1 MMKRTLHTTLL
12 LALVLLP
19 LSCRREPPVG
29 TEAFRLEF
37 PLPEDC
43 LPDAFYAGRKVTLR
57 GPLEYT
63 FETDARGGVNVESVI
78 PGIYDIVTGIEL
90 SGAEYKALLRVP
102 VALEDNAQV
111 HIGASRMNC
120 RIFEAADL
128 RIPLSASVLKSLL
141 IAKIYYSGTRDN
153 MDRTY
158 TTDSYVEIF
167 NNSDEVQYMDGKYL
181 GLAESVSPAAY
192 PAKDN
197 PDSIYLRQVCRFPG
211 KGTDYPVAP
220 GGSVVIAA
228 RSARDHRTSAA
239 TSVDLSG
246 ADFEVKAMEGSGNPD
261 VPMLP
266 LVSNST
272 NILTL
277 NLISGGLNAVVLFET
292 DEDVLAWPEVYQRGK
307 TSGEMFRRPLK
318 ADGHGA
324 REMGEEVDRPAR
336 HGVRLVEHNRHLAA
350 RRRNHRRQAGVG
362 SHRQKRIRLET
373 TQFPAAAPERA
384 QVGEE
389 VLHGQ
394 RTRPGGEH
402 RPRPTLEHARLDIA
416 SAHPDRHVM
425 PARRQFRRNRESRE
439 GMASRSSARDDQL
452 EPHVDSPREE
462 PMRQRPRAVP

>member
-266 LVSNST
+266 LISNST

-307 TSGEMFRRPLK
+307 TSGEMFRRMHRK
-318 ADGHGA
+318 FVTDGVECLRKPAQTAPDVNTKRLQGDIDAGYIVITAVNGYNHESVERKVA
-324 REMGEEVDRPAR
+324 RFE
-336 HGVRLVEHNRHLAA
+336 
-350 RRRNHRRQAGVG
+350 
-362 SHRQKRIRLET
+362 
-373 TQFPAAAPERA
+373 
-384 QVGEE
+384 
-389 VLHGQ
+389 
-394 RTRPGGEH
+394 GG
-402 RPRPTLEHARLDIA
+402 RYYLTDT
-416 SAHPDRHVM
+416 
-425 PARRQFRRNRESRE
+425 NN
-439 GMASRSSARDDQL
+439 SSADFVVCTD
-452 EPHVDSPREE
+452 PTPRKYDKEGL
-462 PMRQRPRAVP
+462 Q

>member
-90 SGAEYKALLRVP
+90 SGAEYKALLRAP
-102 VALEDNAQV
+102 VALEDNARV

-120 RIFEAADL
+120 RIFEAADM

-266 LVSNST
+266 LISNST

-307 TSGEMFRRPLK
+307 TSGEMFRRMHRK
-318 ADGHGA
+318 FVTDGVECLRKPAQTAPDVNTKRLQGDIDAGYIVITAVNGYNHESVERKVA
-324 REMGEEVDRPAR
+324 RFE
-336 HGVRLVEHNRHLAA
+336 
-350 RRRNHRRQAGVG
+350 
-362 SHRQKRIRLET
+362 
-373 TQFPAAAPERA
+373 
-384 QVGEE
+384 
-389 VLHGQ
+389 
-394 RTRPGGEH
+394 GG
-402 RPRPTLEHARLDIA
+402 RYYLTDT
-416 SAHPDRHVM
+416 
-425 PARRQFRRNRESRE
+425 NN
-439 GMASRSSARDDQL
+439 SSADFVVCTD
-452 EPHVDSPREE
+452 PTPRKYDKEGL
-462 PMRQRPRAVP
+462 Q

>member
-102 VALEDNAQV
+102 VALEDNARV

-307 TSGEMFRRPLK
+307 TSGEMFRRMHRK
-318 ADGHGA
+318 FVTDGVECLRKPAQTAPDVNTKRLQGDIDAGYIVITAVNGYNHESVERKVA
-324 REMGEEVDRPAR
+324 RFE
-336 HGVRLVEHNRHLAA
+336 
-350 RRRNHRRQAGVG
+350 
-362 SHRQKRIRLET
+362 
-373 TQFPAAAPERA
+373 
-384 QVGEE
+384 
-389 VLHGQ
+389 
-394 RTRPGGEH
+394 GG
-402 RPRPTLEHARLDIA
+402 RYYLTDT
-416 SAHPDRHVM
+416 
-425 PARRQFRRNRESRE
+425 NN
-439 GMASRSSARDDQL
+439 SSADFVVCTD
-452 EPHVDSPREE
+452 PTPRKYDKEGL
-462 PMRQRPRAVP
+462 Q

>member
-102 VALEDNAQV
+102 VALEDNARV

-272 NILTL
+272 NIL

-307 TSGEMFRRPLK
+307 TSGEMFRRMHRK
-318 ADGHGA
+318 FVTDGVECLRKPAQTAPDVNTKRLQGDIDAGYIVITAVNGYNHESVERKVA
-324 REMGEEVDRPAR
+324 RFE
-336 HGVRLVEHNRHLAA
+336 
-350 RRRNHRRQAGVG
+350 
-362 SHRQKRIRLET
+362 
-373 TQFPAAAPERA
+373 
-384 QVGEE
+384 
-389 VLHGQ
+389 
-394 RTRPGGEH
+394 GG
-402 RPRPTLEHARLDIA
+402 RYYLTDT
-416 SAHPDRHVM
+416 
-425 PARRQFRRNRESRE
+425 NN
-439 GMASRSSARDDQL
+439 SSADFVVCTD
-452 EPHVDSPREE
+452 PTPRKYDKEGL
-462 PMRQRPRAVP
+462 Q

>member
-246 ADFEVKAMEGSGNPD
+246 ADFEVKAMEGSGKPD

-307 TSGEMFRRPLK
+307 TSGEMFRRMHRK
-318 ADGHGA
+318 FVTDGVECLRKPAQTAPDVNTKRLQGDIDAGYIVITAVNGYNHESVERKVA
-324 REMGEEVDRPAR
+324 RFE
-336 HGVRLVEHNRHLAA
+336 
-350 RRRNHRRQAGVG
+350 
-362 SHRQKRIRLET
+362 
-373 TQFPAAAPERA
+373 
-384 QVGEE
+384 
-389 VLHGQ
+389 
-394 RTRPGGEH
+394 GG
-402 RPRPTLEHARLDIA
+402 RYYLTDT
-416 SAHPDRHVM
+416 
-425 PARRQFRRNRESRE
+425 NN
-439 GMASRSSARDDQL
+439 SSADFVVCTD
-452 EPHVDSPREE
+452 PTPRKYDKEGL
-462 PMRQRPRAVP
+462 Q

>member
-90 SGAEYKALLRVP
+90 SGAEYKALLRAP
-102 VALEDNAQV
+102 VALEDNARV

-307 TSGEMFRRPLK
+307 TSGEMFRRMHRK
-318 ADGHGA
+318 FVTDGVECLRKPAQTAPDVNTKRLQGDIDAGYIVITAVNGYNHESVERKVA
-324 REMGEEVDRPAR
+324 RFE
-336 HGVRLVEHNRHLAA
+336 
-350 RRRNHRRQAGVG
+350 
-362 SHRQKRIRLET
+362 
-373 TQFPAAAPERA
+373 
-384 QVGEE
+384 
-389 VLHGQ
+389 
-394 RTRPGGEH
+394 GG
-402 RPRPTLEHARLDIA
+402 RYYLTDT
-416 SAHPDRHVM
+416 
-425 PARRQFRRNRESRE
+425 NN
-439 GMASRSSARDDQL
+439 SSADFVVCTD
-452 EPHVDSPREE
+452 PTPRKYDKEGL
-462 PMRQRPRAVP
+462 Q

>member
-90 SGAEYKALLRVP
+90 SGAEYKALLRAP
-102 VALEDNAQV
+102 IALEDNARV

-307 TSGEMFRRPLK
+307 TSGEMFRRMHRK
-318 ADGHGA
+318 FVTDGVECLRKPAQTAPDVNTKRLQGDIDAGYIVITAVNGYNHESVERKVA
-324 REMGEEVDRPAR
+324 RFE
-336 HGVRLVEHNRHLAA
+336 
-350 RRRNHRRQAGVG
+350 
-362 SHRQKRIRLET
+362 
-373 TQFPAAAPERA
+373 
-384 QVGEE
+384 
-389 VLHGQ
+389 
-394 RTRPGGEH
+394 GG
-402 RPRPTLEHARLDIA
+402 RYYLTDT
-416 SAHPDRHVM
+416 
-425 PARRQFRRNRESRE
+425 NN
-439 GMASRSSARDDQL
+439 SSADFVVCTD
-452 EPHVDSPREE
+452 PTPRKYDKEGL
-462 PMRQRPRAVP
+462 Q

>member
-307 TSGEMFRRPLK
+307 TSGEMFRRMHRK
-318 ADGHGA
+318 FVTDGVECL
-324 REMGEEVDRPAR
+324 RKPAQTAPD
-336 HGVRLVEHNRHLAA
+336 VNTKRLQGDIDAGYIVITAVNGYNHESVERKVS
-350 RRRNHRRQAGVG
+350 RF
-362 SHRQKRIRLET
+362 E
-373 TQFPAAAPERA
+373 
-384 QVGEE
+384 
-389 VLHGQ
+389 
-394 RTRPGGEH
+394 GG
-402 RPRPTLEHARLDIA
+402 RYYLTDT
-416 SAHPDRHVM
+416 
-425 PARRQFRRNRESRE
+425 NN
-439 GMASRSSARDDQL
+439 SSADFVVCTD
-452 EPHVDSPREE
+452 PTPRKYDKEGL
-462 PMRQRPRAVP
+462 Q

>member
-57 GPLEYT
+57 GPREYT

-307 TSGEMFRRPLK
+307 TSGEMFRRMHRK
-318 ADGHGA
+318 FVTDGVECLRKPAQTAPDVNTKRLQGDIDAGYIVITAVNGYNHESVERKVA
-324 REMGEEVDRPAR
+324 RFE
-336 HGVRLVEHNRHLAA
+336 
-350 RRRNHRRQAGVG
+350 
-362 SHRQKRIRLET
+362 
-373 TQFPAAAPERA
+373 
-384 QVGEE
+384 
-389 VLHGQ
+389 
-394 RTRPGGEH
+394 GG
-402 RPRPTLEHARLDIA
+402 RYYLTDT
-416 SAHPDRHVM
+416 
-425 PARRQFRRNRESRE
+425 NN
-439 GMASRSSARDDQL
+439 SSADFVVCTD
-452 EPHVDSPREE
+452 PTPRKYDKEGL
-462 PMRQRPRAVP
+462 Q

>member
-211 KGTDYPVAP
+211 KGTDYPIAP

-266 LVSNST
+266 LISNST

-307 TSGEMFRRPLK
+307 TSGEMFRRMHRK
-318 ADGHGA
+318 FVTDGVECLRKPAQTAPDVNTKRLQGDIDAGYIVITAVNGYNHESVERKVA
-324 REMGEEVDRPAR
+324 RFE
-336 HGVRLVEHNRHLAA
+336 
-350 RRRNHRRQAGVG
+350 
-362 SHRQKRIRLET
+362 
-373 TQFPAAAPERA
+373 
-384 QVGEE
+384 
-389 VLHGQ
+389 
-394 RTRPGGEH
+394 GG
-402 RPRPTLEHARLDIA
+402 RYYLTDT
-416 SAHPDRHVM
+416 
-425 PARRQFRRNRESRE
+425 NN
-439 GMASRSSARDDQL
+439 SSADFVVCTD
-452 EPHVDSPREE
+452 PTPRKYDKEGL
-462 PMRQRPRAVP
+462 Q

>member
-246 ADFEVKAMEGSGNPD
+246 ADF
-261 VPMLP
+261 
-266 LVSNST
+266 
-272 NILTL
+272 
-277 NLISGGLNAVVLFET
+277 
-292 DEDVLAWPEVYQRGK
+292 DVLAWPEVYQRGK
-307 TSGEMFRRPLK
+307 TSGEMFRRMHRK
-318 ADGHGA
+318 FVTDGVECLRKPAQTAPDVNTKRLQGDIDAGYIVITAVNGYNHESVERKVA
-324 REMGEEVDRPAR
+324 RFE
-336 HGVRLVEHNRHLAA
+336 
-350 RRRNHRRQAGVG
+350 
-362 SHRQKRIRLET
+362 
-373 TQFPAAAPERA
+373 
-384 QVGEE
+384 
-389 VLHGQ
+389 
-394 RTRPGGEH
+394 GG
-402 RPRPTLEHARLDIA
+402 RYYLTDT
-416 SAHPDRHVM
+416 
-425 PARRQFRRNRESRE
+425 NN
-439 GMASRSSARDDQL
+439 SSADFVVCTD
-452 EPHVDSPREE
+452 PTPRKYDKEGL
-462 PMRQRPRAVP
+462 Q

>member
-292 DEDVLAWPEVYQRGK
+292 DEDMHRKFV
-307 TSGEMFRRPLK
+307 T
-318 ADGHGA
+318 DGVECLRKPAQTAPDVNTKRLQGDIDAGYIVITAVNGYNHESVERKVA
-324 REMGEEVDRPAR
+324 RFE
-336 HGVRLVEHNRHLAA
+336 
-350 RRRNHRRQAGVG
+350 
-362 SHRQKRIRLET
+362 
-373 TQFPAAAPERA
+373 
-384 QVGEE
+384 
-389 VLHGQ
+389 
-394 RTRPGGEH
+394 GG
-402 RPRPTLEHARLDIA
+402 RYYLTDT
-416 SAHPDRHVM
+416 
-425 PARRQFRRNRESRE
+425 NN
-439 GMASRSSARDDQL
+439 SSADFVVCTD
-452 EPHVDSPREE
+452 PTPRKYDKEGL
-462 PMRQRPRAVP
+462 Q

>member
-102 VALEDNAQV
+102 VALEDNARV

-266 LVSNST
+266 LISNST

-307 TSGEMFRRPLK
+307 TSGEMFRRMHRK
-318 ADGHGA
+318 FVTDGVECLRKPAQTAPDVNTKRLQGDIDAGYIVITAVNGYNHESVERKVA
-324 REMGEEVDRPAR
+324 RFE
-336 HGVRLVEHNRHLAA
+336 
-350 RRRNHRRQAGVG
+350 
-362 SHRQKRIRLET
+362 
-373 TQFPAAAPERA
+373 
-384 QVGEE
+384 
-389 VLHGQ
+389 
-394 RTRPGGEH
+394 GG
-402 RPRPTLEHARLDIA
+402 RYYLTDT
-416 SAHPDRHVM
+416 
-425 PARRQFRRNRESRE
+425 NN
-439 GMASRSSARDDQL
+439 SSADFVVCTD
-452 EPHVDSPREE
+452 PTPRKYDKEGL
-462 PMRQRPRAVP
+462 Q

>member
-307 TSGEMFRRPLK
+307 TSGEMFRRMHRK
-318 ADGHGA
+318 FVTDGVECLRKPAQTAPDVNTKRLQGDIDAGYIVITAVNGYNHESVERKVA
-324 REMGEEVDRPAR
+324 RFE
-336 HGVRLVEHNRHLAA
+336 
-350 RRRNHRRQAGVG
+350 
-362 SHRQKRIRLET
+362 
-373 TQFPAAAPERA
+373 
-384 QVGEE
+384 
-389 VLHGQ
+389 
-394 RTRPGGEH
+394 GG
-402 RPRPTLEHARLDIA
+402 RYYLTDT
-416 SAHPDRHVM
+416 
-425 PARRQFRRNRESRE
+425 NN
-439 GMASRSSARDDQL
+439 SSADFVVCTD
-452 EPHVDSPREE
+452 PTPRKYDKEGL
-462 PMRQRPRAVP
+462 Q

>member
-90 SGAEYKALLRVP
+90 SGAEYKALLRAP
-102 VALEDNAQV
+102 VALEDNARV

-120 RIFEAADL
+120 RIFEAADM

-307 TSGEMFRRPLK
+307 TSGEMFRRMHRK
-318 ADGHGA
+318 FVTDGVECLRKPAQTAPDVNTKRLQGDIDAGYIVITAVNGYNHESVERKVA
-324 REMGEEVDRPAR
+324 RFE
-336 HGVRLVEHNRHLAA
+336 
-350 RRRNHRRQAGVG
+350 
-362 SHRQKRIRLET
+362 
-373 TQFPAAAPERA
+373 
-384 QVGEE
+384 
-389 VLHGQ
+389 
-394 RTRPGGEH
+394 GG
-402 RPRPTLEHARLDIA
+402 RYYLTDT
-416 SAHPDRHVM
+416 
-425 PARRQFRRNRESRE
+425 NN
-439 GMASRSSARDDQL
+439 SSADFVVCTD
-452 EPHVDSPREE
+452 PTPRKYDKEGL
-462 PMRQRPRAVP
+462 Q

>member
-63 FETDARGGVNVESVI
+63 FETDARGTVNVESVI

-90 SGAEYKALLRVP
+90 SGAEYKALLRAP
-102 VALEDNAQV
+102 IALEDNARV

-266 LVSNST
+266 LISNST

-307 TSGEMFRRPLK
+307 TSGEMFRRMHRK
-318 ADGHGA
+318 FVTDGVECLRKPAQTAPDVNTKRLQGDIDAGYIVITAVNGYNHESVERKVA
-324 REMGEEVDRPAR
+324 RFE
-336 HGVRLVEHNRHLAA
+336 
-350 RRRNHRRQAGVG
+350 
-362 SHRQKRIRLET
+362 
-373 TQFPAAAPERA
+373 
-384 QVGEE
+384 
-389 VLHGQ
+389 
-394 RTRPGGEH
+394 GG
-402 RPRPTLEHARLDIA
+402 RYYLTDT
-416 SAHPDRHVM
+416 
-425 PARRQFRRNRESRE
+425 NN
-439 GMASRSSARDDQL
+439 SSADFVVCTD
-452 EPHVDSPREE
+452 PTPRKYNKEGL
-462 PMRQRPRAVP
+462 Q

>member
-90 SGAEYKALLRVP
+90 SGAEYKALLRAP
-102 VALEDNAQV
+102 VALEDNARV

-266 LVSNST
+266 LISNST

-307 TSGEMFRRPLK
+307 TSGEMFRRMHRK
-318 ADGHGA
+318 FVTDGVECLRKPAQTAPDVNTKRLQGDIDAGYIVITAVNGYNHESVERKVA
-324 REMGEEVDRPAR
+324 RFE
-336 HGVRLVEHNRHLAA
+336 
-350 RRRNHRRQAGVG
+350 
-362 SHRQKRIRLET
+362 
-373 TQFPAAAPERA
+373 
-384 QVGEE
+384 
-389 VLHGQ
+389 
-394 RTRPGGEH
+394 GG
-402 RPRPTLEHARLDIA
+402 RYYLTDT
-416 SAHPDRHVM
+416 
-425 PARRQFRRNRESRE
+425 NN
-439 GMASRSSARDDQL
+439 SSADFVVCTD
-452 EPHVDSPREE
+452 PTPRKYDKEGL
-462 PMRQRPRAVP
+462 Q

>member
-63 FETDARGGVNVESVI
+63 FETDARGAVNVESVI

-90 SGAEYKALLRVP
+90 SGAEYKALLRAP
-102 VALEDNAQV
+102 VALEDNARV

-307 TSGEMFRRPLK
+307 TSGEMFRRMHRK
-318 ADGHGA
+318 FVTDGVECLRKPAQTAPDVNTKRLQGDIDAGYIVITAVNGYNHESVERKVA
-324 REMGEEVDRPAR
+324 RFE
-336 HGVRLVEHNRHLAA
+336 
-350 RRRNHRRQAGVG
+350 
-362 SHRQKRIRLET
+362 
-373 TQFPAAAPERA
+373 
-384 QVGEE
+384 
-389 VLHGQ
+389 
-394 RTRPGGEH
+394 GG
-402 RPRPTLEHARLDIA
+402 RYYLTDT
-416 SAHPDRHVM
+416 
-425 PARRQFRRNRESRE
+425 NN
-439 GMASRSSARDDQL
+439 SSADFVVCTD
-452 EPHVDSPREE
+452 PTPRKYDKEGL
-462 PMRQRPRAVP
+462 Q

>member
-90 SGAEYKALLRVP
+90 SGAEYKALLRAP
-102 VALEDNAQV
+102 IALEDNARV

-307 TSGEMFRRPLK
+307 TSGEMFRRMHRK
-318 ADGHGA
+318 FVTDGVECLRKPAQTAPDVNTKRLQGDIDAGYIVITAVNGYNHESVERKVA
-324 REMGEEVDRPAR
+324 RFE
-336 HGVRLVEHNRHLAA
+336 
-350 RRRNHRRQAGVG
+350 
-362 SHRQKRIRLET
+362 
-373 TQFPAAAPERA
+373 
-384 QVGEE
+384 
-389 VLHGQ
+389 
-394 RTRPGGEH
+394 GG
-402 RPRPTLEHARLDIA
+402 RYYLTDT
-416 SAHPDRHVM
+416 
-425 PARRQFRRNRESRE
+425 NN
-439 GMASRSSARDDQL
+439 SSADFVVCTD
-452 EPHVDSPREE
+452 PTPRKYDKEGL
-462 PMRQRPRAVP
+462 P

>member
-211 KGTDYPVAP
+211 KGTAYPVAP

-307 TSGEMFRRPLK
+307 TSGEMFRRMHRK
-318 ADGHGA
+318 FVTDGVECLRKPAQTAPDVNTKRLQGDIDAGYIVITAVNGYNHESVERKVA
-324 REMGEEVDRPAR
+324 RFE
-336 HGVRLVEHNRHLAA
+336 
-350 RRRNHRRQAGVG
+350 
-362 SHRQKRIRLET
+362 
-373 TQFPAAAPERA
+373 
-384 QVGEE
+384 
-389 VLHGQ
+389 
-394 RTRPGGEH
+394 GG
-402 RPRPTLEHARLDIA
+402 RYYLTDT
-416 SAHPDRHVM
+416 
-425 PARRQFRRNRESRE
+425 NN
-439 GMASRSSARDDQL
+439 SSADFVVCTD
-452 EPHVDSPREE
+452 PTPRKYDKEGL
-462 PMRQRPRAVP
+462 Q

>member
-307 TSGEMFRRPLK
+307 TSGEMFRRMHRKFVTDGVECLRKPAQTAPDVNTKRLQGDIDAGYIVITAVNGYNHESVERK
-318 ADGHGA
+318 VARFEGGRYYLTDTNSTSADF
-324 REMGEEVDRPAR
+324 VVCTDP
-336 HGVRLVEHNRHLAA
+336 
-350 RRRNHRRQAGVG
+350 
-362 SHRQKRIRLET
+362 T
-373 TQFPAAAPERA
+373 
-384 QVGEE
+384 
-389 VLHGQ
+389 
-394 RTRPGGEH
+394 
-402 RPRPTLEHARLDIA
+402 PRKYDK
-416 SAHPDRHVM
+416 
-425 PARRQFRRNRESRE
+425 E
-439 GMASRSSARDDQL
+439 GLQ
-452 EPHVDSPREE
+452 
-462 PMRQRPRAVP
+462 